1 MRLLIVGSNPLSLF
15 FSALFSE
22 SSEVILL
29 DERKHYMSIREEN
42 ELTLKLKGKDLI
54 FNVDALVSNSMDLIG
69 EQFNIMILSGNA
81 YDVYY
86 SSLRMLENDIFANLI
101 ILASDG
107 LGLEDELEKAVRKEQ
122 VIGRILTDMQVVFK
136 KDSNEIEVTRFE
148 PIYMGYSYKKGK
160 EKLLEKLGDKIK
172 ELGFNVNFLSDIK
185 SIIWTR
191 AIIKSSVE
199 ALAEIL
205 DVKLKFLLE
214 SIEVREILQKLLKE
228 SYLIARKNGIE
239 LFNLYREALRYVNR
253 FGERKSVFSGDY
265 MSSLELPFLNG
276 FLVNIGAKLGINTV
290 YNELIFKLVKSRIE
304 AKKFK

>member
-81 YDVYY
+81 YDVHY

-160 EKLLEKLGDKIK
+160 EKLLEKLEDKIK